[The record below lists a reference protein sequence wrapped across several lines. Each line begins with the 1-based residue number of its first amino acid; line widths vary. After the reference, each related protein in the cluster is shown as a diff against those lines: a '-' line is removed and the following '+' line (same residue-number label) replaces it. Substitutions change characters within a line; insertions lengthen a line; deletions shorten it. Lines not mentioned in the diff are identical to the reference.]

1 MIIYDQYAS
10 SSLPHLLAVASRSRR
25 AAAEGE
31 PSGSLQI
38 SRGSS
43 GSTHLDFWALAP
55 GWKMTALT
63 VV

>member
-38 SRGSS
+38 SRGS
-43 GSTHLDFWALAP
+43 THLDFWALAP